1 MRHWG
6 SARALLGC
14 AGLASCIATLAIH
27 APASAQNRKALKQ
40 DQRAITAVTSP
51 PQQAPHLFGTTA
63 IPIRAK
69 RLSGEWARARRDASW
84 HPALQ
89 KLVAPARHLH
99 REAQIDFVQKAVHR
113 RIRWR
118 SDATEWGVHDYW
130 ASAVQTL
137 ERGVG
142 DMEDRAIVKMQALK
156 LLGFPARDLYL
167 TLGRDKVG
175 GPMAVLIAR
184 TGMRLYVLDDL
195 GGRPVPTERREG
207 FTPQLSFGKDSTW
220 AHASRVARAGST
232 SSAAAPD

>member
-1 MRHWG
+1 MRQSG
-6 SARALLGC
+6 NVRALLGC
-14 AGLASCIATLAIH
+14 AGLTSCIAALASH
-27 APASAQNRKALKQ
+27 APAIARERAAPSQAQ
-40 DQRAITAVTSP
+40 P
-51 PQQAPHLFGTTA
+51 APELFGTTA
-63 IPIRAK
+63 IPIRAQ
-69 RLSGEWARARRDASW
+69 RFAAEWARARKDASW

-89 KLVAPARHLH
+89 KLVAPVRHLD
-99 REAQIDFVQKAVHR
+99 RQAQVDFVQQAVNQ

-175 GPMAVLIAR
+175 GPMAVLIVR
-184 TGMRLYVLDDL
+184 TGRRLYVLDDL
-195 GGRPVPTERREG
+195 GGRPVPAERREG
-207 FTPQLSFGKDSTW
+207 FTPQLSFGNEAIW
-220 AHASRVARAGST
+220 AHATRIAGSGPAT
-232 SSAAAPD
+232 AAAAPE